1 VRVQE
6 FLVFMNSSDR
16 PRAVD
21 LRGWEEYALR
31 DLLTQRT
38 VEAGKITLLPR
49 TGLILTIGEP
59 HRGA

>member
-1 VRVQE
+1 
-6 FLVFMNSSDR
+6 MNSSDR

-49 TGLILTIGEP
+49 TSLILTIGEP